1 MKLNGLAK
9 KLKVGLKLQP
19 INRDVSHH
27 YSYLVIIYTI
37 RLYLAHEAMTLSV
50 ELEQTHSNRFMQ
62 QREFW
67 NA

>member
-1 MKLNGLAK
+1 M
-9 KLKVGLKLQP
+9 VGLDLQP
-19 INRDVSHH
+19 IDLDVSHH
-27 YSYLVIIYTI
+27 YSYHVIIYTI

-50 ELEQTHSNRFMQ
+50 ELEQTHSNRLME